1 MEPSMKRCLSFVAG
15 MLLAGVSVAQVNTSS
30 GAAAN
35 LAIGQKVIT
44 SMGASANTEYWYSIM
59 TKPGRSYCAETG
71 QAESIGVIGLP
82 DRTEDSNL
90 NVYAADGTTL
100 LAHNDDTLEE
110 PNNEGFSRACWI
122 ATADAKAFIKVT
134 PFGPTPVTEY
144 MTLRVVE
151 TTLFCPWFF
160 IAGDYNAFSLLR
172 NTADTPRTIR
182 VTWRGLTGTVAATT
196 NVSVPANGTAILN
209 AKDFVDPGVVANDSV
224 EIVHAGSPDQIV
236 GSTTTLSGT
245 TGLGFDALFEQR
257 KPW

>member
-1 MEPSMKRCLSFVAG
+1 MKPFLSLAAGLLVLSRVA
-15 MLLAGVSVAQVNTSS
+15 SAQVNTSS

-44 SMGASANTEYWYSIM
+44 SMGASGTTEFWYSIVTRM
-59 TKPGRSYCAETG
+59 HRSYCAETG

-82 DRTEDSNL
+82 DRSEDSNL
-90 NVYAADGTTL
+90 QVFGADATTL
-100 LAHNDDTLEE
+100 LAQNDDVVEE
-110 PNNEGFSRACWI
+110 PLNQGFSRACWI
-122 ATADAKAFIKVT
+122 SGADGAAFIKVT

-172 NTADTPRTIR
+172 NTADTPRTVR
-182 VTWRGLTGTVAATT
+182 VIWRSLTGTVAA
-196 NVSVPANGTAILN
+196 NLNFQVPANGTLILN
-209 AKDFVDPGVVANDSV
+209 ARDFVDPGVVSNGSI
-224 EIVHAGSPDQIV
+224 EIAHAGSPDQIM

-245 TGLGFDALFEQR
+245 TGLSFDALFEQR

>member
-1 MEPSMKRCLSFVAG
+1 MKSFFSFAAG
-15 MLLAGVSVAQVNTSS
+15 LLVLCSASSAQVNTTS

-44 SMGASANTEYWYSIM
+44 SMGASANTQYWYSIT

-82 DRTEDSNL
+82 DRGEDSSL
-90 NVYAADGTTL
+90 DVFAADGTTL
-100 LAHNDDTLEE
+100 LVHNDDTLEE

-122 ATADAKAFIKVT
+122 SAADDKAFIKVT

-151 TTLFCPWFF
+151 TTMFCPWFF
-160 IAGDYNAFSLLR
+160 IAGDYNAFSLIR

-182 VTWRGLTGTVAATT
+182 VTWRSLTGTVAA
-196 NVSVPANGTAILN
+196 NLNFLVPANGTLILN
-209 AKDFVDPGVVANDSV
+209 AKNFVDPAVVSNGSI
-224 EIVHAGSPDQIV
+224 EIAHAGSPDQIL
-236 GSTTTLSGT
+236 GGTTTLSGT
-245 TGLGFDALFEQR
+245 TGLSFDAPFEQR